1 MKEKE
6 EEEFEKP
13 IEIDGEIAYEHFKQ
27 VVEENQLTMRI
38 DKFVSS
44 QIANMTRNKVQK
56 LAEQGFVL
64 VNDEAVKSSYKIKP
78 KDIIRIVKDFP
89 KRDNTLLA
97 QDIPIT
103 IVHEDD
109 DLVIVDKEPGMVVHP
124 SYGHFSGTL
133 LNALK
138 FHIGKLAK
146 CEDETRPGLVHRI
159 DKNTSGIIVIAK
171 TEHAL
176 VHLQKQFFE
185 RTTSRRY
192 RALVWGDFDEDE
204 GTITGNIGRSL
215 RNRKIMDVFPEEEEY
230 GRHAVTHYTVL
241 ERFGYVTLIE
251 CRLET
256 GRTHQIRAHL
266 KHIGHPLFN
275 DDTYGGDRVLR
286 GTTFSKY
293 KQFIHNC
300 FKAMP
305 RHALHAKTLGFNHP
319 KDETWT
325 EFDSELPADFSDVL
339 ERWRN
344 YTTQRMMKEGD

>member
-1 MKEKE
+1 MIKMKEKE

-133 LNALK
+133 LNAL
-138 FHIGKLAK
+138 
-146 CEDETRPGLVHRI
+146 
-159 DKNTSGIIVIAK
+159 
-171 TEHAL
+171 
-176 VHLQKQFFE
+176 
-185 RTTSRRY
+185 
-192 RALVWGDFDEDE
+192 
-204 GTITGNIGRSL
+204 
-215 RNRKIMDVFPEEEEY
+215 
-230 GRHAVTHYTVL
+230 
-241 ERFGYVTLIE
+241 
-251 CRLET
+251 
-256 GRTHQIRAHL
+256 
-266 KHIGHPLFN
+266 
-275 DDTYGGDRVLR
+275 
-286 GTTFSKY
+286 
-293 KQFIHNC
+293 
-300 FKAMP
+300 
-305 RHALHAKTLGFNHP
+305 
-319 KDETWT
+319 
-325 EFDSELPADFSDVL
+325 
-339 ERWRN
+339 
-344 YTTQRMMKEGD
+344 